1 MKHLEFLDG
10 NFFYVQIRSKV
21 LASLLDDHFLIN
33 VDDDVVRL
41 PWVTKGDALIGDDEQ
56 VVNFS
61 FGLYRFNVNTDI
73 CQTLISFFQAYINT
87 GLSDEY
93 NWREAMRYYS
103 HDANI
108 NYSEEPLYEEKL
120 DSDDIDKIINI
131 LQNNKDTI
139 NDDIDTY
146 CIFEY
151 YLNGDYESELKCFAK
166 NGSHCV
172 YKKYDE
178 SDIDEWTES
187 EYFFESFVV
196 NEYSLECISEALLKE
211 YWPYN

>member
-10 NFFYVQIRSKV
+10 NFFYMHIKSKI
-21 LASLLDDHFLIN
+21 LAELLDGYYLI
-33 VDDDVVRL
+33 DVNNDLVTL

-56 VVNFS
+56 FVNFS
-61 FGLYRFNVNTDI
+61 FGLHRFNANTDI
-73 CQTLISFFQAYINT
+73 CQKLISFLQAYKNT

-103 HDANI
+103 PDENM

-131 LQNNKDTI
+131 LQNNKNTI

-146 CIFEY
+146 CVFEY

-172 YKKYDE
+172 YEEYDE

-196 NEYSLECISEALLKE
+196 DEDSLECISEALLEE
-211 YWPYN
+211 YWPCD